1 MSRKTVFRMGK
12 ALFTEDSQWT
22 GKSIEMIVHIQGKRY
37 FCAVMWFVLTVLLLL
52 SVSVQ
57 AALPPAEIDA
67 VIEDVYAFLSEEGEV
82 DYEDLQ
88 EHLLSIA
95 EQPIDLNRAT
105 YDDLLQLGFLS
116 DKQIDDILAYVYRHP
131 MESLYEL
138 QLVGSL
144 HDYEIRNLLPFVC
157 VQPIDKDTISIRDVF
172 LYSHHELTARLDGRY
187 LEDPHRNKQNDPV
200 YAQLRYRF
208 RYQDRVR
215 LGLTVQRPTGCR
227 GRDMLYGGYLQLKK
241 IGIMQTFVAGNY
253 QASFGQGLV
262 AASPYHFGKT
272 TYVLNAAS
280 RSEGLRYHSSASFE
294 ALRGAGTTIR
304 LGNWDVSGW
313 YSFLQPNDTLRH
325 HLIGL
330 NTTWRKDNLK
340 IGITMT
346 ENLYSDSVRYYFS
359 NAAYNQH
366 YFRGTNQWIGGV
378 NFRYRIGM
386 ADLFGEAATT
396 QNLNRWGAGVIGGV
410 RLNPLSGLGLI
421 VLYRYYSPYFDNLQ
435 GYAFSETSRLNDE
448 NGAYVGV
455 DISMLRHWR
464 LTWYGD
470 LFRFE
475 DVKYGI
481 AYAPSWGYDTMG
493 EAEYM
498 PEDKWRM
505 NWRLRARQKGDK
517 ANYSLRYTFTWE
529 DGNWRLVTR
538 ADGNIARDKR
548 EQPTYGYSLTQ
559 DIQYRFERIPV
570 TLQMRLQGFRATDWD
585 NRIYCYEND
594 VLYAFSI
601 PALYGLGGQAY
612 LNLRWQIIDQLA
624 LYLKVAEKVYAP
636 SWVQTHHL
644 PAVSRTDI
652 HLLLRAKL

>member
-1 MSRKTVFRMGK
+1 
-12 ALFTEDSQWT
+12 
-22 GKSIEMIVHIQGKRY
+22 
-37 FCAVMWFVLTVLLLL
+37 MWFVLTVLLLL
-52 SVSVQ
+52 SVSAQ
-57 AALPPAEIDA
+57 ASLPPADTDA
-67 VIEDVYAFLSEEGEV
+67 VIEDVYSFLSEEGEV
-82 DYEDLQ
+82 DYDDLQ

-95 EQPIDLNRAT
+95 EHPINLNRAT
-105 YDDLLQLGFLS
+105 YDDLAQLGFLS
-116 DKQIDDILAYVYRHP
+116 DRQIDDILAYVYHHP
-131 MESLYEL
+131 MDSLYEL
-138 QLVGSL
+138 QLIGSL

-157 VQPIDKDTISIRDVF
+157 AGPAEKDSVSLRDVF
-172 LYSHHELTARLDGRY
+172 RYARHELTARVDGRY
-187 LEDPHRNKQNDPV
+187 LEDPRRNKQNDAA

-208 RYQDRVR
+208 RYKDKVR
-215 LGLTVQRPTGCR
+215 LGFTVQRPTGVAA
-227 GRDMLYGGYLQLKK
+227 RDMLYGGYFQLKD
-241 IGIMQTFVAGNY
+241 IGVLHTFVAGNY

-272 TYVLNAAS
+272 MYVLNAAS

-294 ALRGAGTTIR
+294 SLRGMGSTIR
-304 LGNWDVSGW
+304 IGQWDISNW
-313 YSFLQPNDTLRH
+313 YSLTMLNDTLEHQVMGVNVTYRH
-325 HLIGL
+325 
-330 NTTWRKDNLK
+330 NNLK
-340 IGITMT
+340 IGLTMT
-346 ENLYSDSVRYYFS
+346 ENLYSDSVRYYYE

-421 VLYRYYSPYFDNLQ
+421 ALYRYYSPHFDNLQ

-464 LTWYGD
+464 LAWYGD

-475 DVKYGI
+475 GTKYGI

-493 EAEYM
+493 DITYL
-498 PEDKWRM
+498 PDTDYRM
-505 NWRLRARQKGDK
+505 DWRLRARQKGDK
-517 ANYSLRYTFTWE
+517 ANYLLRYTFTWE

-538 ADGNIARDKR
+538 ADGNIARDKTAS
-548 EQPTYGYSLTQ
+548 PTYGYSLTQ

-624 LYLKVAEKVYAP
+624 LYLKVAEKAYAP